1 MNIVQATYDIS
12 PTLSASG
19 RGTERA
25 GESRGQDCVVACP
38 PLSFALT
45 AKGGRFDG
53 ESETFVFQTRGGD
66 LSTGHDVAGTL
77 GSNCDRASGGAPM
90 VAHTLRGEGF
100 DAGEGGTGRGTP
112 LVPVAFAQNCRDEVR
127 DLKDLAGA
135 LAAEPGMKQQ
145 TYLAYAIQERDVS
158 ESLSSGPGGKGY
170 QQDIAY
176 TIEARSKVQATVSRY
191 GVRRLLP
198 IECERCQGMPDH
210 WTRYGIDD
218 KGNEYELS
226 DSARYRLIG
235 NSVAVPNVAWIGRRI
250 VAASEQH

>member
-1 MNIVQATYDIS
+1 MNALTVR
-12 PTLSASG
+12 LSSLA
-19 RGTERA
+19 
-25 GESRGQDCVVACP
+25 P

-53 ESETFVFQTRGGD
+53 ESETFIVGE
-66 LSTGHDVAGTL
+66 VAGSIPTHH
-77 GSNCDRASGGAPM
+77 GIDAQAAWTDR
-90 VAHTLRGEGF
+90 LI
-100 DAGEGGTGRGTP
+100 
-112 LVPVAFAQNCRDEVR
+112 AFAQNCRDEVR

-145 TYLAYAIQERDVS
+145 TYLAMPVAFDERNITS
-158 ESLSSGPGGKGY
+158 KANRSNPQPG
-170 QQDIAY
+170 DPCH
-176 TIEARSKVQATVSRY
+176 TLHSFPPTVTARW